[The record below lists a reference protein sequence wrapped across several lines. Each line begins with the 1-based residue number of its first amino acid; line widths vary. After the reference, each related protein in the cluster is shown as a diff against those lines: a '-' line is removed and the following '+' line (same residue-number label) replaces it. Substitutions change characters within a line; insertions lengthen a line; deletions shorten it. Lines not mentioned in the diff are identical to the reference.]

1 MTNDELR
8 EEFLEETPKKQS
20 PENQINENPTPS
32 EEKTDGAQVFI
43 PEEETEYTEEEIKD
57 VLEILRKNSKG
68 FRYYKPLPNGVTE
81 ETYDDYEN
89 IRSCGKI
96 IGVTSIVVWAL
107 VMGYSLIYGFVIG
120 FAASFGV
127 DLTTVL
133 SDPAVNNLMQILM
146 TICMFTLPFLVA
158 AKVNKYKIA
167 ELVPLTKS
175 REGTRLPYFLFG
187 LGFCAFAQIAVSKAA
202 TIFESMGFSYDLP
215 ESENA
220 EGIFGFLLAVIS
232 TAVVP
237 ALMEEFGC
245 RGIMFGIAEK
255 KGGTTF
261 ALLISSAIFGL
272 IHGNFMQIPF
282 AFLVGLVLGVI
293 RIKTGSLWVAI
304 LIHGVNNF
312 ASVVVD
318 YAGDIIGDEITN
330 TLYTVFLV
338 LCMLASVVGVALL
351 DKKGEEEYELKE
363 TNETEECKS
372 TLKEKLLWF
381 AKTPAVIVATV
392 LFVLEACLYFIEF

>member
-8 EEFLEETPKKQS
+8 EEVLEETLHETET
-20 PENQINENPTPS
+20 PENNITENPTPLDENS
-32 EEKTDGAQVFI
+32 NGAEPVLN
-43 PEEETEYTEEEIKD
+43 EEENEYSKEEIEELLKTIH
-57 VLEILRKNSKG
+57 EHQRE
-68 FRYYKPLPNGVTE
+68 FRYYKPLPKGVTE
-81 ETYDDYEN
+81 EIYDEYTKV
-89 IRSCGKI
+89 ISCGKI
-96 IGVTSIVVWAL
+96 IGVTSIVIWAL

-146 TICMFTLPFLVA
+146 TICMFTLPFLIA
-158 AKVNKYKIA
+158 AKVNKYKLA

-175 REGTRLPYFLFG
+175 REGTRMPYFLFG

-202 TIFESMGFSYDLP
+202 TIFESMGFEYNLP

-312 ASVVVD
+312 ASVVMD
-318 YAGDIIGDEITN
+318 YAGDIIGDEIAN

-338 LCMLASVVGVALL
+338 LCMLAAVVGVALL
-351 DKKGEEEYELKE
+351 SKNGKEEYELKE
-363 TNETEECKS
+363 REENKA

-381 AKTPAVIVATV
+381 FKTPAVIAAIV
-392 LFVLEACLYFIEF
+392 LFVGEASLYFVKF